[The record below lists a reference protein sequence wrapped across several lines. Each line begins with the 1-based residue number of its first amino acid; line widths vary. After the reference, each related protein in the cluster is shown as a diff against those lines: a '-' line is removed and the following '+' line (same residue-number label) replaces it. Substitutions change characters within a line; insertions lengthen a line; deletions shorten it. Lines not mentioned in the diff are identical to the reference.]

1 MFKNKYWFIFEVL
14 KIIYLVKI
22 FWKINN
28 LENYLESG
36 DVCISIDSSIT
47 DYQYLPL
54 NGYLLWFVW
63 IWMPHLF
70 LNKRSLF
77 GLTGKGPWGRITH
90 SEYVIRRYDCIEDRC
105 WRPGICESDRM
116 TCRFTL
122 HRVATVLSSPYVMV
136 NPIRIVD
143 IRIARTSL

>member
-1 MFKNKYWFIFEVL
+1 MNNWNRICMDILEWKFTMEFMNRKGKLFKDKYWFIFEVL
-14 KIIYLVKI
+14 KIIYLVRV

-47 DYQYLPL
+47 DYQYFPFEWVFDVIWL
-54 NGYLLWFVW
+54 NLNA
-63 IWMPHLF
+63 HLF

-90 SEYVIRRYDCIEDRC
+90 SEYVIRRYELHLKIGVEDRYLQE
-105 WRPGICESDRM
+105 R
-116 TCRFTL
+116 
-122 HRVATVLSSPYVMV
+122 
-136 NPIRIVD
+136 
-143 IRIARTSL
+143 